1 MVSPLDQMPNMPSQ
15 MDVGSGIDTNK
26 MVQDLVQAERA
37 PTEQR
42 LGRREE
48 ELQEKLEAL
57 GQMRGVIGELQEA
70 VQGLG
75 DPGAY
80 SGIDAESSNTS
91 VAGVSASEEARPGQ
105 YDVEVEQLA
114 RTQRIATASG
124 VFEDSADP
132 VGTGRLMITDGQGNE
147 QAVTIDEES
156 ATLLGIRDAI
166 NAQAEG
172 VRASVVDDGAGPR
185 LALAT
190 EQTGQTNA
198 ITQIRAEQD
207 PEAGEGD
214 LSALQY
220 NVADPQTG
228 EPAGAFQEIR
238 PASDAVVTID
248 GMRVT
253 RPENRIEG
261 AIEGATI
268 SLQDEGRSRISIE
281 QQTGLAEENIQR
293 LVDSFNQVRA
303 QLNQLSDYDPEAE
316 KAGPLQG
323 DHTLRN
329 LLSQLSR
336 SLNEPVEALDG
347 APISSLGDLGVRTNR
362 DGTLELGGERL
373 QQMVGEHSEL
383 VTRMMTDPES
393 GVMSRLEGVLDNA
406 LGRDSVIDM
415 RTEGVERRLDGIADD
430 RERLDRRMERR
441 EEQLRSQFSRMDSRV
456 AELNQTSE
464 FLEQRLAAMNSRD

>member
-26 MVQDLVQAERA
+26 MVQDLVRAERA

-42 LGRREE
+42 LDRREQ

-57 GQMRGVIGELQEA
+57 GQMRGTIGELQEA

-75 DPGAY
+75 DPSAY
-80 SGIDAESSNTS
+80 SGIDAESSNAG
-91 VAGVSASEEARPGQ
+91 VAAVSASEEARPGQ

-114 RTQRIATASG
+114 RTQRLATASG
-124 VFEDSADP
+124 AFEDSADA
-132 VGTGRLMITDGQGNE
+132 VGTGRLVITDGEGNE

-156 ATLLGIRDAI
+156 GTLLGIRDAI

-172 VRASVVDDGAGPR
+172 LRASVVDDGAGPR
-185 LALAT
+185 LAIAT
-190 EQTGQTNA
+190 EQTGRANA
-198 ITQIRAEQD
+198 IAQIRAEQD
-207 PEAGEGD
+207 PEDDQGN

-220 NVADPQTG
+220 NVADPQSG
-228 EPAGAFQEIR
+228 EPMGAFQEVR

-248 GMRVT
+248 GMQIT

-261 AIEGATI
+261 AIEGATL
-268 SLQDEGRSRISIE
+268 SLKEEGRSRVSIE

-336 SLNEPVEALDG
+336 AVNEPVEALDG

-362 DGTLELGGERL
+362 DGTLDLDGERM

-393 GVMSRLEGVLDNA
+393 GVMSRLEGVLENA

-415 RTEGVERRLDGIADD
+415 RTDGVESRLDRIADD

-441 EEQLRSQFSRMDSRV
+441 EDQLRSEFSRMDSRV